1 MKELGCQLKEIRQR
15 LLDEGNETLFREL
28 GDEVAMTDARALPMD
43 RLEQF
48 QNLMVHVVAQAIE
61 TSNERLGEQVSEQV
75 SQRVLKEM
83 NYQLR
88 MREEREEER
97 YKKLDEA
104 LRNVQKSRKLQA
116 EMPDQSRIVQM
127 KKKRGLFGRNRK
139 EAEKENRKTRFA
151 DMLS

>member
-1 MKELGCQLKEIRQR
+1 M
-15 LLDEGNETLFREL
+15 LFR
-28 GDEVAMTDARALPMD
+28 
-43 RLEQF
+43 
-48 QNLMVHVVAQAIE
+48 
-61 TSNERLGEQVSEQV
+61 SQV